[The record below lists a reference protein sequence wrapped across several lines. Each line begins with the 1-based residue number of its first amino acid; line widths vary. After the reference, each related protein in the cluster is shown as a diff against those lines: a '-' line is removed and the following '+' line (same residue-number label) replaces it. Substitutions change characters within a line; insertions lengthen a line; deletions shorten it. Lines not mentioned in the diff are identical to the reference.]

1 MFGEDEEVRELK
13 RQMQTAGC
21 DMPVVKKWQKQ
32 LDWIRR
38 QQSGIYGEYR
48 AARENLVRVDTAVRR
63 MEQLLTEQKLWT
75 KERMREIAELRK
87 ELKKLSNS
95 FHHEFLVSRED
106 KDFHMTY
113 NSILR
118 LANEFDGTNDE
129 RILLLSEV
137 ENLLAPLAE
146 NLEKEQPNPAALTYF
161 YLNHKDAELSNLPAS
176 GKLIRLS
183 TVYEEE
189 FLQPLLD
196 EVESHNVMSEEEL
209 LQKLDIILK
218 RM

>member
-13 RQMQTAGC
+13 RQMQAAGC
-21 DMPVVKKWQKQ
+21 DMSVVKKWQKQ
-32 LDWIRR
+32 LDWIRK
-38 QQSGIYGEYR
+38 QKPAVYGEYR
-48 AARENLVRVDTAVRR
+48 TARENLIRVDTAVKR
-63 MEQLLTEQKLWT
+63 MEQLLTEQEFWT
-75 KERMREIAELRK
+75 KERLREIAELRK

-95 FHHEFLVSRED
+95 FHNEFLVSRED

-113 NSILR
+113 SSILR
-118 LANEFDGTNDE
+118 LAGQFDGTNDD

-146 NLEKEQPNPAALTYF
+146 NLEKEQPDPAVLTYF
-161 YLNHKDAELSNLPAS
+161 YLNHKDVELSNLPAS
-176 GKLIRLS
+176 GKLVHLS

-189 FLQPLLD
+189 FLQPLLG
-196 EVESHNVMSEEEL
+196 ESETHNVMSEEEL